1 MVATSVSA
9 WPAKDWL
16 LTTVK
21 MPTIAET
28 SAATA
33 PITAAVW
40 TGPLEKKPGSKRRCM
55 RPQETVRAG

>member
-16 LTTVK
+16 LTTAK

-28 SAATA
+28 MAVKA
-33 PITAAVW
+33 PISAAVW
-40 TGPLEKKPGSKRRCM
+40 TGPLEKKPGSKRRCT
-55 RPQETVRAG
+55 RCQATVKGG